1 MDEWTPILVLPNL
14 DVQATIECEFAAIVS
29 PADPRVEQLRK
40 DHPTLTKFLGKFSGQ
55 FREQCW
61 PALLIL
67 RSDTLDTCR
76 TAEAVTAFRDLVSL
90 STIPLARAKRLR
102 YDRGVPLV
110 YSTAFQFYPWMLDK
124 RYEDLIMTNPASLS
138 MHLLSEFKGQSF
150 PEQSQTSLMERDID
164 IPLAKALLE
173 RWVARFPQASMAWS
187 DRALFRSLNMA
198 NEAAR
203 IPALVAS
210 TFYDVGRT
218 LALWVSAFE
227 IVAHPGGTGQSNFLT
242 VAAKIEKVKWL
253 DPMLTAAS
261 HNVVTGKKVT
271 QRPLAT
277 WIYKKIYDL
286 RNDYLHGNEVAGEAL
301 TLNNKA
307 IIDFAACL
315 YRLVL
320 TGFLDLEF
328 NQPMPPSDD
337 EGATSKFISRRM
349 EFRKPQRLLE
359 AALLTAIS

>member
-14 DVQATIECEFAAIVS
+14 DMRTMIACEFAAIVS
-29 PADPRVEQLRK
+29 PEDPRVEQLRK
-40 DHPTLTKFLGKFSGQ
+40 DHPTLTNFLGKFSGQ
-55 FREQCW
+55 FRKQYR

-67 RSDTLDTCR
+67 RSDAPDTCR
-76 TAEAVTAFRDLVSL
+76 SAEAITAFRDLVSL

-102 YDRGVPLV
+102 YDRGSPLV
-110 YSTAFQFYPWMLDK
+110 YSTAFHFYPWMLDR

-138 MHLLSEFKGQSF
+138 VHLLREFKGQSF

-164 IPLAKALLE
+164 IPLANALLE
-173 RWVARFPQASMAWS
+173 RWVARFPKASTVWS

-198 NEAAR
+198 NDAAR

-227 IVAHPGGTGQSNFLT
+227 IAAHPGGEGQSNFTT
-242 VAAKIEKVKWL
+242 VVAKIEKVKWL
-253 DPMLTAAS
+253 DPTLAAAS
-261 HNVVTGKKVT
+261 HNVVTGKKAT

-286 RNDYLHGNEVAGEAL
+286 RNDYLHGNEVVGPAL
-301 TLNNKA
+301 MLNNKA

-337 EGATSKFISRRM
+337 GEATNKFISQRR
-349 EFRKPQRLLE
+349 EFQRQQRLFE
-359 AALLTAIS
+359 AAILTAI